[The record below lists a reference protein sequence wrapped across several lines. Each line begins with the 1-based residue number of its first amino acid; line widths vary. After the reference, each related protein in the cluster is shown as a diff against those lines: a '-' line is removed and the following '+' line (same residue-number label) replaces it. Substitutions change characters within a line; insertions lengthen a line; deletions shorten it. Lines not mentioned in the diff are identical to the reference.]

1 MFFFYASHKS
11 IMHLTGN
18 ERNLFSMN
26 ANISAVLDL
35 GTNTFHL
42 LVLECSS
49 DGVKPLSRLQIPVKL
64 GEGGINKG
72 FIEQAAYQRGQS
84 ALLFFAQELKKYA
97 VKNVKAFATS
107 AIRDASNGVEFMQ
120 EVKTK
125 TGIEIGTITGEEE
138 AIFICEGVRH
148 SLPFTVE
155 PYLIMDIGGGSVEFI
170 IANKYTLFWKRSYRL
185 GAARLIEKYHRQDP
199 MGAEEKAALYT
210 HVIAELSELWEKLEE
225 HKVATLIG
233 SAGSFESVVDLI
245 AELTSKDCNVFSE
258 HSKEVELTD
267 YFKIHRIL
275 LASTTAERKQMKGL
289 ADFRVEMMVAA
300 SCLIDIVL
308 TQSSI
313 KRMIA
318 SSYSLKEGIVY
329 SML

>member
-1 MFFFYASHKS
+1 
-11 IMHLTGN
+11 MHLTGN
-18 ERNLFSMN
+18 ERNLFSME

-42 LVLECSS
+42 LVVEHSS
-49 DGVKPLSRLQIPVKL
+49 EGVKPLSRLQIPVKL

-72 FIEQAAYQRGQS
+72 FIEKVAYQRGQS
-84 ALLFFAQELKKYA
+84 ALLIFAQELKKYA

-138 AIFICEGVRH
+138 AVFICEGVRH
-148 SLPFTVE
+148 SLLFTDE

-170 IANKYTLFWKRSYRL
+170 IANKHTLFWKHSYRL
-185 GAARLIEKYHRQDP
+185 GAARLIEKYHRHDP
-199 MGAEEKAALYT
+199 MGSDEKTELYK
-210 HVIAELSELWEKLEE
+210 HVTEELSALWEKLEE
-225 HKVATLIG
+225 HKVTTLIG

-245 AELTSKDCNVFSE
+245 AELSGKECNAYST

-267 YFKIHRIL
+267 YFKIHEIL
-275 LASTTAERKQMKGL
+275 LASTTAARKQMKGL

-308 TQSSI
+308 TNAPI

-318 SSYSLKEGIVY
+318 SEYSLKEGIVY

>member
-1 MFFFYASHKS
+1 V
-11 IMHLTGN
+11 T
-18 ERNLFSMN
+18 
-26 ANISAVLDL
+26 AVL
-35 GTNTFHL
+35 
-42 LVLECSS
+42 
-49 DGVKPLSRLQIPVKL
+49 
-64 GEGGINKG
+64 
-72 FIEQAAYQRGQS
+72 
-84 ALLFFAQELKKYA
+84 
-97 VKNVKAFATS
+97 
-107 AIRDASNGVEFMQ
+107 
-120 EVKTK
+120 
-125 TGIEIGTITGEEE
+125 
-138 AIFICEGVRH
+138 
-148 SLPFTVE
+148 
-155 PYLIMDIGGGSVEFI
+155 SV
-170 IANKYTLFWKRSYRL
+170 
-185 GAARLIEKYHRQDP
+185 
-199 MGAEEKAALYT
+199 
-210 HVIAELSELWEKLEE
+210 LWEKLEE

-245 AELTSKDCNVFSE
+245 AELTSKECNVFSE

-275 LASTTAERKQMKGL
+275 LASTSAERKQMKGL

>member
-1 MFFFYASHKS
+1 
-11 IMHLTGN
+11 MHLAGN

-42 LVLECSS
+42 LVVECSS

-72 FIEQAAYQRGQS
+72 FIEKAAYLRGQS
-84 ALLFFAQELKKYA
+84 ALLIFAHELKKYA
-97 VKNVKAFATS
+97 VNNVKAFATS
-107 AIRDASNGVEFMQ
+107 AIRDASNGTEFIE

-138 AIFICEGVRH
+138 AVFICEGVRH
-148 SLPFTVE
+148 SLPFTDE

-170 IANKYTLFWKRSYRL
+170 IANKHTLFWKHSYRL

-199 MGAEEKAALYT
+199 MGFEEKEALYT
-210 HVIAELSELWEKLEE
+210 HVIAELSELWGKLEE
-225 HKVATLIG
+225 HKVTILIG

-245 AELTSKDCNVFSE
+245 AELTNKECNVFSE

-267 YFKIHRIL
+267 YFKIHQIL
-275 LASTTAERKQMKGL
+275 LTSSTAQRKKMKGL

-308 TQSSI
+308 THSSI